1 MMQRG
6 SSRFVFTPCSRQ
18 REPCASRTN
27 GLETQ
32 AKPEF
37 SSEPESVDHS
47 GESEKNRQLGIES
60 VYFSGWRSKACLH
73 PAQQK

>member
-1 MMQRG
+1 
-6 SSRFVFTPCSRQ
+6 
-18 REPCASRTN
+18 
-27 GLETQ
+27 LETQ

-37 SSEPESVDHS
+37 SSDSDSVDHS
-47 GESEKNRQLGIES
+47 DESEKNRQLEIER